1 MIHFILLSLENHM
14 QVREAVQKA
23 TEYLPEVFET
33 AADKEL
39 RLEGVEKT
47 DDGRFWKVTFS
58 YDSGQYTPSS
68 LMSLL
73 RTYKTV
79 KLRDDNGEFIG
90 AQDGK
95 LLGEL

>member
-1 MIHFILLSLENHM
+1 M
-14 QVREAVQKA
+14 QVKEAVQKA
-23 TEYLPEVFET
+23 SEYLPEVFET

-39 RLEGVEKT
+39 RLEGVEKS

-58 YDSGQYTPSS
+58 YGATHGIS
-68 LMSLL
+68 LGSLL
-73 RTYKTV
+73 RDYKTV

-95 LLGEL
+95 LLGDL

>member
-1 MIHFILLSLENHM
+1 M
-14 QVREAVQKA
+14 QVKEAVQKA
-23 TEYLPEVFET
+23 SEYLSEVFET

-39 RLEGVEKT
+39 RLEGVEKS

-58 YDSGQYTPSS
+58 YDSPQNERSS

-90 AQDGK
+90 AHNGK